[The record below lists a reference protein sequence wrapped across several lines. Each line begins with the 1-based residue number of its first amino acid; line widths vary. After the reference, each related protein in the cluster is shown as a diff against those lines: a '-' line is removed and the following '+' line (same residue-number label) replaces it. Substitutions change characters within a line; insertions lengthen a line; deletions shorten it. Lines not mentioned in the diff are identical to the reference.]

1 MVALLV
7 LGTFLIFIL
16 LDWLMSRNKVTQPV
30 VATVAPARALP
41 RMDAEHVEGFL
52 VPDKLSYH
60 PGHSWLS
67 RERRNLVRVGVDE
80 FAAALAGSV
89 EKIELPK
96 PGQWVRQG
104 QKSWAFFRNGEKT
117 EMVSP
122 TEGEI
127 VEINHD
133 LLRDPS
139 LLRRE
144 PYGRGWVATIHVPD
158 EESTNRNLVPAGLV
172 RSWMRDA
179 VSRLYAV
186 QPQLAG
192 AVAADGGRPA
202 DDLLAAM
209 PEANWKEVTGEFF
222 LTV

>member
-16 LDWLMSRNKVTQPV
+16 LDWLLSRNKVPQ
-30 VATVAPARALP
+30 TVAVPVQAQARP
-41 RMDAEHVEGFL
+41 RINPEHVEGFL
-52 VPDKLSYH
+52 VPEKLGYH
-60 PGHSWLS
+60 SGHSWLA
-67 RERRNLVRVGVDE
+67 RERRNLVRVGADE
-80 FAAALAGSV
+80 FAAALAGRV
-89 EKIELPK
+89 DKIELPK

-104 QKSWAFFRNGEKT
+104 QKTWSLFRNGEMT

-127 VEINHD
+127 VEVNQE

-139 LLRRE
+139 LLRRD
-144 PYGRGWVATIHVPD
+144 PYGSGWVATIHVPD
-158 EESTNRNLVPAGLV
+158 EESTSRNLVPAGLV

-179 VSRLYAV
+179 VNRLYAL
-186 QPQLAG
+186 QPELAG

-202 DDLLAAM
+202 EDLLADM
-209 PEANWKEVTGEFF
+209 PETNWKEVTGEFF
-222 LTV
+222 LTA